1 MANQEYND
9 HEEEYHYVDDQPE
22 YELDHDQKVI
32 EKEIAD
38 DNFRKRFVNK
48 LKQNKRIVLGVLVFL
63 LLLFIVYRM
72 IVPVNQTAN
81 VDLTEGQTL
90 VGNSVKKTNPTPVT
104 LTKINEAKPPIA
116 TNQIITSPRVVSEE
130 VVPHVDQIKQLS
142 DRIVSLEQQNTA
154 IMNLL
159 QTQFMQKI
167 SDADAERSQMRSQ
180 MRQLE
185 SHVDTMESAFHQLVK
200 LIEASSLSKE
210 HAQQTMNTQ
219 AGSGSAAN
227 VGGDEAASQVATNY
241 TVQAI
246 IPGRAWLKS
255 ASGDTLTVADGD
267 HLKGLG
273 RVTRIDPYDG
283 VVIIDTGK
291 KMITLTYGVGG
302 DQS

>member
-90 VGNSVKKTNPTPVT
+90 VGNSVKKTNATHVA
-104 LTKINEAKPPIA
+104 LTKTNEVKPIA
-116 TNQIITSPRVVSEE
+116 TNQTITSPRAIPEAAISG
-130 VVPHVDQIKQLS
+130 VDQIKQLS
-142 DRIVSLEQQNTA
+142 DRVVSLEQQNTA

-210 HAQQTMNTQ
+210 HAQQTTSVQ
-219 AGSGSAAN
+219 AGSAN
-227 VGGDEAASQVATNY
+227 AGGDETASQVAANY

-267 HLKGLG
+267 NLKGLG